1 MLHFFKDKD
10 RKEEPA
16 AEPPIYSSIRSAL
29 QADGTLPPDF
39 CLRKKA
45 EDNKITFADGAMDG
59 IGIYHMGFGKQDLQP
74 LYDVVK
80 RIASGSFSEA
90 EEKLQAYFS
99 ADEYAAMLPLI
110 DGLQEW
116 IIHNRN
122 DIDPNNL
129 YRFALKTLKES
140 PYIECVKFALSI
152 LEMLD
157 SGENKETRAI
167 VETLAAS
174 DEFTLF
180 CLFIMR
186 RWPDGNQAIFGAA
199 KKVHGWG
206 RVHAV
211 EQLSTET
218 DEIKHWLLYEGCD
231 NYVTAEYS
239 ALTCANKADLNGLLR
254 NSTITA
260 EDFAAAAAL
269 IDLLLSEG
277 PVAGISEVEKPDEL
291 LTDFLKHAGKSMLS
305 ISEYETVL
313 NIQKYYAQKD
323 WPRKDAITETCRQLL
338 ASDACIKA
346 VDEAI
351 SQGKGFRFA
360 HRLGLDYSR
369 QTYEQIISDF
379 EGSYQLIDLLLPDG
393 LFADEIIALF
403 EQRLPLAKMA
413 TGPADQLGMGS
424 EYTKY
429 LILSYILQHLK
440 EFSGKGESLLIC
452 ALNVPVINCRNMAL
466 NVLEAWRDKKT
477 TFSPEI
483 NRALE
488 RLKRKEVIK
497 TSRSDWK
504 VSDDLTYGGH
514 RSCFRFLRKIS
525 LSH

>member
-1 MLHFFKDKD
+1 MLHFFKDKG

-16 AEPPIYSSIRSAL
+16 AEPSIYSAIRSAL

-59 IGIYHMGFGKQDLQP
+59 IAIYHMGHGEPDIQP
-74 LYDVVK
+74 LCEVV
-80 RIASGSFSEA
+80 RLIASGSFSEA
-90 EEKLQAYFS
+90 EVKLQAYFS
-99 ADEYAAMLPLI
+99 DEYAAMLPLI
-110 DGLQEW
+110 DGLQGW
-116 IIHNRN
+116 IIQNKN

-129 YRFALKTLKES
+129 YRFALKMLKES
-140 PYIECVKFALSI
+140 THIECVKFALSI

-157 SGENKETRAI
+157 NGRNKETQAI

-174 DEFTLF
+174 GEFTLF

-186 RWPDGNQAIFGAA
+186 RWPDGNQAIFKAA

-211 EQLSTET
+211 EQLSAET

-239 ALTCANKADLNGLLR
+239 ALTCANKVDLTGLLR
-254 NSTITA
+254 NSTITT
-260 EDFAAAAAL
+260 EDFSAAAAL

-277 PVAGISEVEKPDEL
+277 PVAGISEIEKPGEL
-291 LTDFLKHAGKSMLS
+291 LTDFLKHAERSTLS

-313 NIQKYYAQKD
+313 NIQKYCAQKD
-323 WPRKDAITETCRQLL
+323 WPRRDAVMETCGQLL

-351 SQGKGFRFA
+351 SQGKGFFFA

-369 QTYEQIISDF
+369 QTYEQIVSDF

-424 EYTKY
+424 EYTRY
-429 LILSYILQHLK
+429 HILSYILQHLK
-440 EFSGKGESLLIC
+440 DFPGKGESLLIC
-452 ALNVPVINCRNMAL
+452 ALNAPVINCRNMAL
-466 NVLEAWRDKKT
+466 NVLEAWRDKET
-477 TFSPEI
+477 AFSPEI

-488 RLKRKEVIK
+488 HLKRKEINEDIK
-497 TSRSDWK
+497 KRLES
-504 VSDDLTYGGH
+504 
-514 RSCFRFLRKIS
+514 F
-525 LSH
+525 